1 MGMEVRMEKSEKITI
16 LLRQEIN
23 GRKYET
29 GSRFPS
35 ETELADRFGVNQKTI
50 NKAVSQLVAEGLL
63 QRGVRG
69 SGTHVKACSSF
80 PRMRI
85 AYIGKFYHPYYA
97 NILNGIQ
104 LAALEQ
110 DCVVDVLYPLAE
122 QFSSF
127 VSKIRNSDIKGI
139 ISSAYGTIDG
149 GSLPVI
155 YLDEESAGDY
165 YKDFVA
171 CNSYQGGYE
180 MMRALI
186 SKGHRN
192 IVLLTYI
199 TDTRQRVAGFQD
211 AMREAGIDRISD
223 RLYTSIQCSDY
234 DTETLFKKM
243 NADFPGFTA
252 IASTGDDCIFRVI
265 SFLEKKNIPWRGKI
279 AMTGFGNISGIS
291 NLLPIATVDQHPFHI
306 GKKAFSELMRKIENP
321 DRAVRERIDVE
332 LLGLE
337 NIPVLAG
344 RPPHTVKGRLHPKA
358 IVSKVI

>member
-1 MGMEVRMEKSEKITI
+1 MEKSEKITV

-23 GRKYET
+23 TRKYET

-69 SGTHVKACSSF
+69 SGTHVKTCSSF

-104 LAALEQ
+104 IAALEQ
-110 DCVVDVLYPLAE
+110 DCIVDVLNPLAE
-122 QFSSF
+122 QFNSV
-127 VSKIRNSDIKGI
+127 VSKVRNSDIRGI
-139 ISSAYGTIDG
+139 ISSAYGTIEG
-149 GSLPVI
+149 GNLPVL
-155 YLDEESAGDY
+155 YVDEESAGEY

-186 SKGHRN
+186 SRGHKN

-199 TDTRQRVAGFQD
+199 TDTRQRVIGFQD
-211 AMREAGIDRISD
+211 AMREAGIERIPE

-243 NADFPGFTA
+243 TADFPGFTA

-265 SFLEKKNIPWRGKI
+265 SFLEKKNIPWCGKI
-279 AMTGFGNISGIS
+279 AMTGFGNVSGIS

-306 GKKAFSELMRKIENP
+306 GKKAFSELLRKIENP
-321 DRAVRERIDVE
+321 DTVVRERIDVE

-337 NIPVLAG
+337 NIPLLAR
-344 RPPHTVKGRLHPKA
+344 RPPFRSFPAGKEYSY
-358 IVSKVI
+358 SKEKRGKE